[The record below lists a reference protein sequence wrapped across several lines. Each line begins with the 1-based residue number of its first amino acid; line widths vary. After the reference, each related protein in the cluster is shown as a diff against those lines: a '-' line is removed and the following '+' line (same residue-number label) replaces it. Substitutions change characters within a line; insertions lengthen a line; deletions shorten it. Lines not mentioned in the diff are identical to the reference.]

1 MSSAR
6 ERLAQI
12 WHSRLV
18 KMLLGIGL
26 FVLAI
31 QVYLFASDRV
41 HFVQLNSIR
50 EGSRGYPSG
59 YRQQYF
65 TQVFP
70 SENDIIEHLSDVTIL
85 HSRPPIGNDVFYF
98 SSQRMFLFWKN
109 NTVETG
115 IWRLRPKLEIIT
127 FDGRWRVAVVQSFCR
142 WFPARAAETQQDN
155 CYLLHSLDAILAY
168 GRDTRTE
175 YRKGNALKLS
185 EGARPPFQLPTTEI
199 SIDGLRAR
207 ISLNN
212 AN

>member
-1 MSSAR
+1 MSPAR

-18 KMLLGIGL
+18 RTLLGIGL

-31 QVYLFASDRV
+31 QVYLFALDRV
-41 HFVQLNSIR
+41 HFVQLDRIR
-50 EGSRGYPSG
+50 EGSLGYPSG
-59 YRQQYF
+59 YRQRYF
-65 TQVFP
+65 AQVFP
-70 SENDIIEHLSDVTIL
+70 SENDITEYLSDVTIL
-85 HSRPPIGNDVFYF
+85 HSRPPIGNDVFFF
-98 SSQRMFLFWKN
+98 SSHHIYLFWKN

-127 FDGRWRVAVVQSFCR
+127 FDGRWRVAVVHSFCR
-142 WFPARAAETQQDN
+142 WNPNEAAETQQDN

-185 EGARPPFQLPTTEI
+185 EGQRPPFQLPTTEI

-207 ISLNN
+207 ISLNDTH
-212 AN
+212 